1 MRYFDVLDKV
11 GQSKDIK
18 KFLVVKSGEN
28 VEIETVME
36 FKAPKTQG
44 NTLIKA
50 VVMPG
55 GKLNLKGVIK
65 IDKGA
70 ELVEAFLRQS
80 ILLIGENSMAT
91 AIPELEIESN
101 EVRASHAAA
110 IGRVDEEQLFY
121 LMSRGLNHDDA
132 VKLIIK
138 AFLTE

>member
-1 MRYFDVLDKV
+1 MKYVDVLDQV
-11 GQSKDIK
+11 GQFKEVK
-18 KFLVVKSGEN
+18 KFLVVSNGQN
-28 VEIETVME
+28 TEIETLME

-44 NTLIKA
+44 NTLIKV

-65 IDKGA
+65 INKGA

-101 EVRASHAAA
+101 EVKASHAAS

-121 LMSRGLNHDDA
+121 LMSRGLNRDEA
-132 VKLIIK
+132 VKLIIE

>member
-11 GQSKDIK
+11 GQFKEVK
-18 KFLVVKSGEN
+18 KFLVVKSGQN
-28 VEIETVME
+28 IEIETLME
-36 FKAPKTQG
+36 FKASKTQG

-65 IDKGA
+65 IDRGA

-80 ILLIGENSMAT
+80 VLLIGENSMAT

-101 EVRASHAAA
+101 EVKASHAAA

-121 LMSRGLNHDDA
+121 LMSRGVSRDEA

-138 AFLTE
+138 AFLND

>member
-1 MRYFDVLDKV
+1 MKYFDVLDKK

-28 VEIETVME
+28 VEIETIME
-36 FKAPKTQG
+36 FKAPQTQG

-55 GKLNLKGVIK
+55 GRLNLKGIIK

-70 ELVEAFLRQS
+70 ELVEAFLRQAV
-80 ILLIGENSMAT
+80 LLIGENSMAT
-91 AIPELEIESN
+91 AVPELEIESN
-101 EVRASHAAA
+101 EVKASHAAA
-110 IGRVDEEQLFY
+110 IGRIDEEQLFY
-121 LMSRGLNHDDA
+121 LMSRGLKREEA

-138 AFLTE
+138 AFLN